1 MINDL
6 MVSILGA
13 PTASTAWLYPVL
25 GTVLFIGLCFA
36 FFKLLAA
43 LFRL

>member
-6 MVSILGA
+6 MISILGQ
-13 PTASTAWLYPVL
+13 PSASTAWLYPVL
-25 GTVLFIGLCFA
+25 GTVLFIGLLFT
-36 FFKLLAA
+36 FFKLLSV

>member
-6 MVSILGA
+6 MVAILGQ

-25 GTVLFIGLCFA
+25 GTVLFIGFAFA
-36 FFKLLAA
+36 FFKLLSL

>member
-6 MVSILGA
+6 MISILGQ
-13 PTASTAWLYPVL
+13 PSSSTAWLYPVL
-25 GTVLFIGLCFA
+25 GTVLFIGLLFA
-36 FFKLLAA
+36 FFKLLSV

>member
-6 MVSILGA
+6 MISILGQ
-13 PTASTAWLYPVL
+13 PSASTAWLYPVL
-25 GTVLFIGLCFA
+25 GTVLFIGLLFA
-36 FFKLLAA
+36 FFKLLSV